1 MKSAVKKPTTL
12 KMELK
17 FSVKSMEPLKV
28 KEHPEFGFYAQG
40 IKSKKYARR
49 NSKGE
54 TYLSKDLAPEYFN
67 TIQELMVAFK
77 ERMIFQ

>member
-1 MKSAVKKPTTL
+1 MKKKVKTHFTL
-12 KMELK
+12 KMGAR

-77 ERMIFQ
+77 ERMVFQ